1 MMTKILIDYLQKK
14 KQRLLFDL
22 NQTKELLKSVNE
34 SWRAAIAFFSIKAK
48 EKKRKEKK
56 RNVNRMKRIVKVTFN
71 NHHNTFNISNF
82 ASDC

>member
-48 EKKRKEKK
+48 KKRKEKCK
-56 RNVNRMKRIVKVTFN
+56 SNDENRQSYI
-71 NHHNTFNISNF
+71 
-82 ASDC
+82 